1 MKDTEPGEIRES
13 VRKRYGEIA
22 HQKPSCGCGPPS
34 CCGGPA
40 AVPDG
45 SSALRVGYSRQDLE
59 IAPKG
64 SELGLGC
71 GNPQAVADLQP
82 GEIVLDLGSGAGF
95 DSFLAAKKVGPS
107 GHVIGVDMTPEMLEK
122 ARELAKNDSYPNVE
136 FRLGEIENLPLADAS
151 VDVIISNCVINLS
164 TDKLRVFREAFR
176 VLKPGGRLAIS
187 DIVAIGELPD
197 NIRRDLDLYASC
209 VSGAISL
216 AEIEGMLQQ
225 SGFQDIRI
233 RCKDRS
239 GELISAWAK
248 AGNIKD
254 LIASASIEAVKPMQ

>member
-1 MKDTEPGEIRES
+1 
-13 VRKRYGEIA
+13 
-22 HQKPSCGCGPPS
+22 
-34 CCGGPA
+34 
-40 AVPDG
+40 
-45 SSALRVGYSRQDLE
+45 
-59 IAPKG
+59 
-64 SELGLGC
+64 
-71 GNPQAVADLQP
+71 
-82 GEIVLDLGSGAGF
+82 
-95 DSFLAAKKVGPS
+95 
-107 GHVIGVDMTPEMLEK
+107 
-122 ARELAKNDSYPNVE
+122 
-136 FRLGEIENLPLADAS
+136 
-151 VDVIISNCVINLS
+151 VINLS
-164 TDKLRVFREAFR
+164 TDKPRVFREAFR